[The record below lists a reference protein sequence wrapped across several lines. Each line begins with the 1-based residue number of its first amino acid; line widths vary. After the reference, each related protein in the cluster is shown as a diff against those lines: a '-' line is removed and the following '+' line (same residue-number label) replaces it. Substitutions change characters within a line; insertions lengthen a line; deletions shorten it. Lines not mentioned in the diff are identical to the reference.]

1 MDPGVVSNPRK
12 TGKYRKAAKDL
23 GSSGRGR
30 REVGRSSPESVSL
43 YGDYDTSRQYEDKV
57 GRRTIWGKNF
67 HPLLS

>member
-30 REVGRSSPESVSL
+30 REAGRSSPESVSL

-57 GRRTIWGKNF
+57 GPRTN
-67 HPLLS
+67 